1 VVVNVAF
8 EDPLLHKYSYPG
20 VPPLIIG
27 DKVNDVFAHAFWE
40 VGSEIEGLDFTL
52 ILTAATALQL
62 LALVTV
68 TETFAEE
75 DGVKVIA
82 EVMLPVLHVKVFD
95 VLLNF
100 VSSVTALN
108 RHISKVVGKLT
119 KGFAFIPM
127 EVEAVPM
134 QPVASETVTA

>member
-1 VVVNVAF
+1 
-8 EDPLLHKYSYPG
+8 
-20 VPPLIIG
+20 
-27 DKVNDVFAHAFWE
+27 
-40 VGSEIEGLDFTL
+40 
-52 ILTAATALQL
+52 
-62 LALVTV
+62 VTV
-68 TETFAEE
+68 TETFDEE

-82 EVMLPVLHVKVFD
+82 EVVLPVLHVKLFEEV
-95 VLLNF
+95 LNF

-108 RHISKVVGKLT
+108 WHISTVVGKLT

>member
-1 VVVNVAF
+1 M
-8 EDPLLHKYSYPG
+8 
-20 VPPLIIG
+20 
-27 DKVNDVFAHAFWE
+27 
-40 VGSEIEGLDFTL
+40 
-52 ILTAATALQL
+52 ILTADTALQL

-82 EVMLPVLHVKVFD
+82 EVVLPVLHAKVFD
-95 VLLNF
+95 VVLNF

-108 RHISKVVGKLT
+108 WHISKLVGKFIT
-119 KGFAFIPM
+119 GFAFIPM
-127 EVEAVPM
+127 EEEAVPM

>member
-1 VVVNVAF
+1 
-8 EDPLLHKYSYPG
+8 
-20 VPPLIIG
+20 
-27 DKVNDVFAHAFWE
+27 
-40 VGSEIEGLDFTL
+40 L

-68 TETFAEE
+68 TKTFDEE

-82 EVMLPVLHVKVFD
+82 EVVLPVLHVMVFE
-95 VLLNF
+95 VVLNF
-100 VSSVTALN
+100 VSSVTEFN
-108 RHISKVVGKLT
+108 WQTSTEEGKFT
-119 KGFAFIPM
+119 TGFAFIPM